1 MKQKELSIWLRVTCL
16 FVGLL
21 VLIVCTLVLPSFAR
35 ELAGNNPDLSYMYAP
50 CLVYAVLASVPI
62 FISLA
67 FAWQIFTD
75 IGRDNS
81 FCAENAKRL
90 KNIGQMFLFEG
101 IYIIAGAVVLVVMD
115 LGHPGIIIPMLFFA
129 LLSLGATVICS
140 ALSHLTY
147 KAYQMKCDNDLTI

>member
-1 MKQKELSIWLRVTCL
+1 M

-21 VLIVCTLVLPSFAR
+21 VLIVCVLVLPEFAK
-35 ELAGNNPDLSYMYAP
+35 ELANNSPELSYMYSP
-50 CLVYAVLASVPI
+50 CLIYAVLASVPI

-67 FAWQIFTD
+67 FAWQIFTE
-75 IGRDNS
+75 IGKDNS

-101 IYIIAGAVVLVVMD
+101 IYIIGGAVALVIMD
-115 LGHPGIIIPMLFFA
+115 LGYPGVVIPMLFFA
-129 LLSLGATVICS
+129 LLSLGATVVCS

>member
-16 FVGLL
+16 LVGLL
-21 VLIVCTLVLPSFAR
+21 VLIVCVLVWSSFAK
-35 ELAGNNPDLSYMYAP
+35 EIAQNNPNMSYMYAP
-50 CLVYAVLASVPI
+50 CRVYSVLASVPI

-67 FAWQIFTD
+67 FAWQIFTE
-75 IGRDNS
+75 IGKDNS
-81 FCAENAKRL
+81 FCVENAKRL

-115 LGHPGIIIPMLFFA
+115 LGYPGIIFPMLFFA

-147 KAYQMKCDNDLTI
+147 KAFQMKCDNDLTI